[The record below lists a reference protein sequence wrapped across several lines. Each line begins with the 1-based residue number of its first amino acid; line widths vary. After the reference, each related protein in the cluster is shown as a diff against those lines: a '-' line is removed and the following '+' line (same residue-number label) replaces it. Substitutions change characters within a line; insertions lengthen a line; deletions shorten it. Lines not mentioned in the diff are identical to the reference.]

1 MKTKLAVALSM
12 VGVLG
17 AGSAAA
23 VVNTQ
28 ILDGGPAASGTSAA
42 ILPPPSTVDV
52 TVPPV
57 DVTLPS
63 TTLPG
68 PTTGTEPLPPARPI
82 AVESPRPTTPAAS
95 GFLTAFNVGD
105 AGIVTV
111 DVLDGRIVLVS
122 SEPLPGWR
130 VTDVE
135 PSGGDDVEVSFS
147 SDTVRVEFTAELVD
161 GQIVPRVESERIG
174 GSTAAADP
182 TPTAPAVPAPPP
194 PVDDDDEYDGEDDDE
209 HEVEDEDDDDDDDED
224 HDEERDD
231 D

>member
-52 TVPPV
+52 TVPSV
-57 DVTLPS
+57 DVTMPA

-68 PTTGTEPLPPARPI
+68 PTTGTEPPPSAIPI
-82 AVESPRPTTPAAS
+82 AVESPTPTTPAAS

-135 PSGGDDVEVSFS
+135 PSDGGDVEVSFS
-147 SDTVRVEFTAELVD
+147 SGTVRVEFTAELVD

-174 GSTAAADP
+174 GSTAAAAP
-182 TPTAPAVPAPPP
+182 TPTTPAVPAPPP
-194 PVDDDDEYDGEDDDE
+194 PVDDDDEDDDE
-209 HEVEDEDDDDDDDED
+209 HEVEDDEAD
-224 HDEERDD
+224 DEERDD
-231 D
+231 DEDDDEERDDD

>member
-52 TVPPV
+52 TVPSV
-57 DVTLPS
+57 DVTMPA

-68 PTTGTEPLPPARPI
+68 PTTGTEPPPPAIPI
-82 AVESPRPTTPAAS
+82 AVESPTPASS

-147 SDTVRVEFTAELVD
+147 SGTVRVEFTAELVD

-174 GSTAAADP
+174 GSTAAAAP
-182 TPTAPAVPAPPP
+182 TPTTPAVPAPPP
-194 PVDDDDEYDGEDDDE
+194 PVEDDDEDDDE
-209 HEVEDEDDDDDDDED
+209 HEVEDDEDD
-224 HDEERDD
+224 DEERDD
-231 D
+231 DEHEDDEERDDD